1 VSEGNGTL
9 VHVPAGTDL
18 LVPLEQGRRALAEA
32 RTIQEAKQWR
42 DLAKASADLI
52 KQQKLSE
59 AAYLDAM
66 ELKLWAEARLG
77 EFLQENV
84 QHQGGDAR
92 TLRAN
97 HGARPDGISEWQS
110 RTWQMLA
117 RVKDQIPAYIAAA
130 RAKGKDLA
138 TAPLVKRAARRAAD
152 AKKRATLLQEALT
165 GKFPVIYA
173 DPPWTYHNV
182 GLNGAAS
189 NHYPTMATEAICAL
203 PVPDITTANAVLF
216 LWSSPPLLEDA
227 LQVMKA
233 WGFSYK
239 TNLVWDKDRIGTG
252 FYIRSQHE
260 LVLLGVKGTGMCP
273 EESRRPASIVRAER
287 RRHSAQR
294 RATAASCSAR

>member
-1 VSEGNGTL
+1 
-9 VHVPAGTDL
+9 
-18 LVPLEQGRRALAEA
+18 
-32 RTIQEAKQWR
+32 
-42 DLAKASADLI
+42 
-52 KQQKLSE
+52 
-59 AAYLDAM
+59 M
-66 ELKLWAEARLG
+66 
-77 EFLQENV
+77 
-84 QHQGGDAR
+84 
-92 TLRAN
+92 
-97 HGARPDGISEWQS
+97 
-110 RTWQMLA
+110 
-117 RVKDQIPAYIAAA
+117 
-130 RAKGKDLA
+130 
-138 TAPLVKRAARRAAD
+138 
-152 AKKRATLLQEALT
+152 T

-182 GLNGAAS
+182 GLNSAAS

-203 PVPDITTANAVLF
+203 PVPEITTANAVLF

-287 RRHSAQR
+287 RRHSEKPEELYAVIESMYPGLPKVELFARAR
-294 RATAASCSAR
+294 RRGWEAWGNELEPPGERSPPQAARRRLSHDPCGP